1 MTANTA
7 CDSVVPTSAIGET
20 PQWPTLIALLSDRV
34 ASTPDREF
42 LRFGEQSW
50 SFAQIDALTSQL
62 ARFLRETQQ
71 VRPGDRV
78 AVMMPNLLWWPIAW
92 LATQKAGAVTV
103 PVNSAYRA
111 ADLEFVLQDSGA
123 KTVLTIAEKLPL
135 IHEVVRGSATGA
147 NALSEVQV
155 IDVATLE
162 LQQYS
167 SAGLSEEL
175 ARDGVELTAQSL
187 ANLQYTSGTTGFP
200 KACMLTQD
208 YWVRAGWVA
217 CGIAAITEN
226 DVALTS
232 QPFSYIDPQWN
243 LAMCLVA
250 GIPLVVLPKFSAS
263 GFFSDVRKHGATFF
277 YVLGT
282 MPTLLFK
289 QPPTAEDRDNAV
301 RLVLCSGIPA
311 AMHADLEARWGA
323 PWRELYGMTESGPD
337 LYTAIA
343 DVDSVGSGSLG
354 HAVPS
359 KTARVVNTSGGEA
372 EIGEAGELITKGS
385 PMMLGY
391 WNRPEATAE
400 TLRDGWLH
408 TGDLAIR
415 ATDGSMR
422 LVGRLKDMVRRG
434 GENISCAEVER
445 VLEGST
451 AVAECAVV
459 PVEDE
464 LFGEEAKAFVRL
476 APGVDPS
483 EQIAAEI
490 VQHAATHLAKFK
502 VPRYVEFV
510 ESFPKTPSERIA
522 KPLLIASAKTA
533 PGTVYDLAP
542 AR

>member
-1 MTANTA
+1 MTANIA

-20 PQWPTLIALLSDRV
+20 PKWPTLIALLSDRV
-34 ASTPDREF
+34 ARTPDREF

-78 AVMMPNLLWWPIAW
+78 AVMMPNLLWWPVAW

-123 KTVLTIAEKLPL
+123 KVLLTIAEKMPL
-135 IHEVVRGSATGA
+135 VHGVVRGNASGA
-147 NALSEVQV
+147 NSLREVRV
-155 IDVATLE
+155 VDVETIE

-167 SAGLSEEL
+167 SASLSQEL
-175 ARDGVELTAQSL
+175 ALDGVELTAQSL

-217 CGIAAITEN
+217 CGIAGISES

-263 GFFSDVRKHGATFF
+263 GFFRDARAHGATFF

-282 MPTLLFK
+282 MPTLMFK
-289 QPPTAEDRDNAV
+289 QPPAPEDRDNAV
-301 RLVLCSGIPA
+301 RLILCSGIPA

-337 LYTAIA
+337 LYTEIS

-359 KTARVVNTSGGEA
+359 KTARVVNAQGDETA
-372 EIGEAGELITKGS
+372 IGEAGELITKGS

-408 TGDLAIR
+408 TGDLAVR
-415 ATDGSMR
+415 AADGSMR

-445 VLEGST
+445 VLEGS
-451 AVAECAVV
+451 AVVAECAVV
-459 PVEDE
+459 AVDDE

-476 APGVDPS
+476 SPGMVPS
-483 EQIAAEI
+483 EHIAAEI

-533 PGTVYDLAP
+533 PGTEYDFAP